1 MEANVEIN
9 NWKNKFGIIWTGQ
22 LFSIL
27 SSSIAQFSMVLWIGI
42 ETESA
47 EALAYAAIAGL
58 LPQILLG
65 PFAGVFIDQWNRKWT
80 MIGADFFV
88 AICSAIIA
96 LFFYL
101 DIVELWSIYIL
112 LMLRSVGSA
121 FHAPAM
127 KSIIP
132 VMAPKSKLVRIAGIN
147 EIIQSISIICGP
159 MLGAVCLL
167 TFGMSTVMLLD
178 VAGAIIACTSL
189 LFVSIPHVT
198 DIGKSAKSILQD
210 MKGGATAIL
219 RNKGMSWLMAS
230 EVVVNFFVMPI
241 VAVMPLMT
249 LHYFHGSAYQVS
261 LIEGLYGIGLLVGG
275 VILSMW
281 NPKLKKVTLIIF
293 GFSGLGL
300 VLALCGALPSSFFIT
315 YAVLTIG
322 QGLAVPLFTGPFT
335 VLIQTQFESVYLGR
349 VFALYGSL
357 SQFPAIIG
365 LLFAGFIADEIG
377 VEKLFLFGG
386 IIVMLTGVS
395 LFFIPAVQRVEHH
408 KY

>member
-65 PFAGVFIDQWNRKWT
+65 PFAGVFIDRWNRKWT

-275 VILSMW
+275 VILSVW

-395 LFFIPAVQRVEHH
+395 LFFIPAVQQVEHQVH
-408 KY
+408 

>member
-275 VILSMW
+275 VILSVW

>member
-9 NWKNKFGIIWTGQ
+9 NWKNKFSIIWTGQ

-27 SSSIAQFSMVLWIGI
+27 SSSIAQFSMVLWIGM
-42 ETESA
+42 ETGSA

-65 PFAGVFIDQWNRKWT
+65 PFAGVFIDRWNRKWT

-88 AICSAIIA
+88 AICSAIIS

-147 EIIQSISIICGP
+147 EIVQSISIICGP
-159 MLGAVCLL
+159 MLGAICLL

-198 DIGKSAKSILQD
+198 NIGKSAKSILQD
-210 MKGGATAIL
+210 MKEGATAIL

-275 VILSMW
+275 VILSVW

-349 VFALYGSL
+349 VFALYSSL

-386 IIVMLTGVS
+386 IVVMLAGVS

>member
-9 NWKNKFGIIWTGQ
+9 NWKKKFGIIWTGQ

-27 SSSIAQFSMVLWIGI
+27 SSSIAQFSMVLWIGM
-42 ETESA
+42 ETGSA

-65 PFAGVFIDQWNRKWT
+65 PFAGVFIDRWNRKWT

-96 LFFYL
+96 LFFYF

-112 LMLRSVGSA
+112 LMFRSVGSA
-121 FHAPAM
+121 FHAPSM

-132 VMAPKSKLVRIAGIN
+132 VLAPKSKLVRIAGIN

-178 VAGAIIACTSL
+178 VVGAIIACTSL
-189 LFVSIPHVT
+189 LFVSIPRVT
-198 DIGKSAKSILQD
+198 NIGKSAKSILQD
-210 MKGGATAIL
+210 MKAGATAIL
-219 RNKGMSWLMAS
+219 RNRGMSWLMAS

-275 VILSMW
+275 LILSLW
-281 NPKLKKVTLIIF
+281 NPKVKKVTLIIF

-300 VLALCGALPSSFFIT
+300 VLAICGALPSTFFIT

-322 QGLAVPLFTGPFT
+322 QGLAVPFFTGPFT

-357 SQFPAIIG
+357 SQLPAIIG

-386 IIVMLTGVS
+386 LVVMLTGVS
-395 LFFIPAVQRVEHH
+395 LFFIPAVQRVEDNKH
-408 KY
+408 

>member
-9 NWKNKFGIIWTGQ
+9 NWKNKFSIIWTGQ

-27 SSSIAQFSMVLWIGI
+27 SSSIAQFSMVLWIGM
-42 ETESA
+42 ETGSA

-65 PFAGVFIDQWNRKWT
+65 PFAGVFIDRWNRKWT

-88 AICSAIIA
+88 AICSAIIS

-121 FHAPAM
+121 FHAPAI

-159 MLGAVCLL
+159 MLGAICLL

-198 DIGKSAKSILQD
+198 NIGKSAKSILQD
-210 MKGGATAIL
+210 MKEGATAIL

-275 VILSMW
+275 VILSVW

-349 VFALYGSL
+349 VFALYSSL

-386 IIVMLTGVS
+386 IVVMLAGVS

>member
-9 NWKNKFGIIWTGQ
+9 NWKNKFSIIWTGQ

-27 SSSIAQFSMVLWIGI
+27 SSSIAQFSMVLWIGM
-42 ETESA
+42 ETGSA

-65 PFAGVFIDQWNRKWT
+65 PFAGVFIDRWNRKWT

-88 AICSAIIA
+88 AICSAIIS

-159 MLGAVCLL
+159 MLGAICLL

-189 LFVSIPHVT
+189 WFVSIPHVT
-198 DIGKSAKSILQD
+198 NIGKSAKSILQD
-210 MKGGATAIL
+210 MKEGATAIL
-219 RNKGMSWLMAS
+219 RNKGMYWLMAS

-249 LHYFHGSAYQVS
+249 LHYFHGSAYQAS

-275 VILSMW
+275 VILSVW

-349 VFALYGSL
+349 VFALYSSL

-386 IIVMLTGVS
+386 IVVMLAGVS
-395 LFFIPAVQRVEHH
+395 LFFIPAVQRMENHEH
-408 KY
+408 

>member
-9 NWKNKFGIIWTGQ
+9 NWKNKFSIIWTGQ

-27 SSSIAQFSMVLWIGI
+27 SSSIAQFSMVLWIGM
-42 ETESA
+42 ETGSA

-65 PFAGVFIDQWNRKWT
+65 PFAGVFIDRWNRKWT

-88 AICSAIIA
+88 AICSAIIS

-159 MLGAVCLL
+159 MLGAICLL

-198 DIGKSAKSILQD
+198 NIGKSAKSILQD
-210 MKGGATAIL
+210 MKEGATAIL

-275 VILSMW
+275 VILSVW

-300 VLALCGALPSSFFIT
+300 ILALCGALPSSFFIT

-349 VFALYGSL
+349 VFALYSSL

-386 IIVMLTGVS
+386 IVVMLAGVS

>member
-9 NWKNKFGIIWTGQ
+9 NWKNKFAIIWTGQ

-27 SSSIAQFSMVLWIGI
+27 SSSIAQFSMVLWIGM
-42 ETESA
+42 ETGSA

-65 PFAGVFIDQWNRKWT
+65 PFAGVFIDRWNRKWT

-132 VMAPKSKLVRIAGIN
+132 VMAPKSKLVRIAGVN

-198 DIGKSAKSILQD
+198 NIGKSAKSILQD
-210 MKGGATAIL
+210 MKAGATAIL

-275 VILSMW
+275 VILSVW

-408 KY
+408 EH

>member
-9 NWKNKFGIIWTGQ
+9 NWKNKFAIIWTGQ

-27 SSSIAQFSMVLWIGI
+27 SSSIAQFSMVLWIGM
-42 ETESA
+42 ETGSA
-47 EALAYAAIAGL
+47 EALAYAAIVGL
-58 LPQILLG
+58 LPQIVLG
-65 PFAGVFIDQWNRKWT
+65 PFAGVFIDRWNRKWT

-101 DIVELWSIYIL
+101 DIVELWPIYIL
-112 LMLRSVGSA
+112 LMLRSIGSA

-147 EIIQSISIICGP
+147 EIIHSISIICGP
-159 MLGAVCLL
+159 MLGALCLL

-178 VAGAIIACTSL
+178 VAGAVIACTSL

-198 DIGKSAKSILQD
+198 NIGKSAKSILQD

-275 VILSMW
+275 VILSVW

-408 KY
+408 EH

>member
-27 SSSIAQFSMVLWIGI
+27 SSSIAQFSMVLWIGM
-42 ETESA
+42 ETGSA

-65 PFAGVFIDQWNRKWT
+65 PFAGVFIDRWNRKWT

-132 VMAPKSKLVRIAGIN
+132 VMAPKSKLVRIAGVN

-159 MLGAVCLL
+159 MLGALCLL

-178 VAGAIIACTSL
+178 VAGAVIACTSL
-189 LFVSIPHVT
+189 LFASIPHVT
-198 DIGKSAKSILQD
+198 DIGRSAKSILQD

-249 LHYFHGSAYQVS
+249 LHYFQGSAYQVS

-275 VILSMW
+275 VILSVW

-300 VLALCGALPSSFFIT
+300 VLALCGALPSDFFVT

-395 LFFIPAVQRVEHH
+395 LFFIPAVQQVEHH
-408 KY
+408 EH

>member
-9 NWKNKFGIIWTGQ
+9 NWKNKFAIIWTGQ

-27 SSSIAQFSMVLWIGI
+27 SSSIAQFSMVLWIGM
-42 ETESA
+42 ETGSA

-65 PFAGVFIDQWNRKWT
+65 PFAGVFIDRWNRKWT

-112 LMLRSVGSA
+112 LMFRSVGSA

-132 VMAPKSKLVRIAGIN
+132 VLAPKSKLVRIAGIN

-198 DIGKSAKSILQD
+198 NIGKSAKSILQD

-275 VILSMW
+275 VILSVW

-293 GFSGLGL
+293 GFSGLEL
-300 VLALCGALPSSFFIT
+300 VLALCGALHSSFFIT

-408 KY
+408 EH